1 LQPPR
6 GQRGHFWP
14 AQQHYILMGTP
25 AAPHERGWSGAIVL
39 LLMVLLLVPGRANAP
54 HTRNDTPRQRKKS
67 TGPH

>member
-1 LQPPR
+1 
-6 GQRGHFWP
+6 
-14 AQQHYILMGTP
+14 MGTP